1 LCASYRRMM
10 ANQPPK
16 VMTLKRLGMACLLGA
31 ALAALAGCGDSAQKQ
46 VLETDANGFQ
56 CEACKAKFYTDA
68 DTFAN
73 HCPQCKQPNVQQ
85 VVGFVC
91 PADQHVTVAPR
102 SRGSVRCEKCG
113 KPVSGLCIPKAK
125 DLQAWGATRK
135 TAAEVGSP

>member
-1 LCASYRRMM
+1 M
-10 ANQPPK
+10 ANQLPK
-16 VMTLKRLGMACLLGA
+16 AMTVQRIGRFLAGA
-31 ALAALAGCGDSAQKQ
+31 ALAALLAGCGDSAQKQ

-73 HCPQCKQPNVQQ
+73 HCPQCKQPQVQQ

-125 DLQAWGATRK
+125 DLQAWGAARK
-135 TAAEVGSP
+135 TAAEVGSR

>member
-1 LCASYRRMM
+1 
-10 ANQPPK
+10 
-16 VMTLKRLGMACLLGA
+16 MTVQRIGRFLAGA
-31 ALAALAGCGDSAQKQ
+31 ALAALLAGCGDSAQKQ

-73 HCPQCKQPNVQQ
+73 HCPQCKQPQVQQ

-91 PADQHVTVAPR
+91 PVDQHVTVAPR

-125 DLQAWGATRK
+125 DLQAWGAARK

>member
-1 LCASYRRMM
+1 MCGNCRKTM

-16 VMTLKRLGMACLLGA
+16 AMTVQRIGRFLAGA
-31 ALAALAGCGDSAQKQ
+31 ALAALLAGCGDSAQKQ

-73 HCPQCKQPNVQQ
+73 HCPQCKQPQVQQ

-125 DLQAWGATRK
+125 DLQAWGAARK

>member
-1 LCASYRRMM
+1 MCGNCRKTM
-10 ANQPPK
+10 ANQLPK
-16 VMTLKRLGMACLLGA
+16 AMTVQRIGRFLAGA
-31 ALAALAGCGDSAQKQ
+31 ALAALLAGCGDSAQKQ

-73 HCPQCKQPNVQQ
+73 HCPQCKQPQVQQ

-125 DLQAWGATRK
+125 DLQAWGAARK

>member
-1 LCASYRRMM
+1 LCGNCRKTM
-10 ANQPPK
+10 ANQLPK
-16 VMTLKRLGMACLLGA
+16 AMTVQRIGRFLAGA
-31 ALAALAGCGDSAQKQ
+31 ALAALLAGCGDSAQKQ

-73 HCPQCKQPNVQQ
+73 HCPQCKQPQVQQ

-125 DLQAWGATRK
+125 DLQAWGAARK